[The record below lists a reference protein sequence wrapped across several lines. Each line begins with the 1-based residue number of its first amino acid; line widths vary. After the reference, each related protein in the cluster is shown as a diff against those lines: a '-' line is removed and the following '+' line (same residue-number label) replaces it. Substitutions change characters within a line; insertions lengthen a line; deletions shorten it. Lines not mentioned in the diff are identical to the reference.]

1 MSENIT
7 MEVSENQEII
17 QTEQERKIDIKIFP
31 YNFCNKNLSMHL
43 YINVIKKYLSKF
55 FNENSEHE
63 SSYISKNTEIKVI
76 EELDELKDGDVLIFF
91 SQHLTMNVIK
101 DRIFNYMTK
110 YTTIMINTEL
120 LNNYNF
126 FYNISGFIED
136 IVNRRGSPF
145 VIWDCNSYNMKYW
158 TTDRKSTRLNSSH

>member
-55 FNENSEHE
+55 FIT
-63 SSYISKNTEIKVI
+63 Y
-76 EELDELKDGDVLIFF
+76 
-91 SQHLTMNVIK
+91 
-101 DRIFNYMTK
+101 R
-110 YTTIMINTEL
+110 
-120 LNNYNF
+120 
-126 FYNISGFIED
+126 FY
-136 IVNRRGSPF
+136 
-145 VIWDCNSYNMKYW
+145 
-158 TTDRKSTRLNSSH
+158 